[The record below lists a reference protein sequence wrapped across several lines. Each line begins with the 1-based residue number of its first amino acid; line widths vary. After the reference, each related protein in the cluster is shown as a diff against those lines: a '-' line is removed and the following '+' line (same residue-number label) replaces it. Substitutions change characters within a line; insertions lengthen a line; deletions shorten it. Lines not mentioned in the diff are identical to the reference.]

1 MHERPQ
7 TRNFEKSRCALG
19 SGDFVKIALEC
30 GSDRQSA
37 SKLLQIASVSGNKMR
52 LVVASLVAEANKETH
67 FVR

>member
-7 TRNFEKSRCALG
+7 TRIFEKSRCALG

-37 SKLLQIASVSGNKMR
+37 SKLLQNASVRGNKMS
-52 LVVASLVAEANKETH
+52 VVVPSLVAEAKLKTH